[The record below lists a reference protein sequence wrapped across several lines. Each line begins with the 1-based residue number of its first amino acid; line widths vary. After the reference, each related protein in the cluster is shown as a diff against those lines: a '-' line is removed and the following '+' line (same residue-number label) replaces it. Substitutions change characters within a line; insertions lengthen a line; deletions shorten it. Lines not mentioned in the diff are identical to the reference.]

1 MHAVTLF
8 LTLELMKWIFSNSH
22 VKEYAA
28 NVIAESVYA
37 QVDDEGNSFLLLQDI
52 IDHKKNIQ
60 ASSKDDMW
68 IKGTNGNQHMKE
80 ATKGW
85 KLCVAWK
92 DGSTS
97 WEHLKDLKESHPIQ
111 VAEYAMN
118 NLIMEE
124 PAFAWWVKEVLQKKD
139 CNINAVKSRYAKRTH
154 KFGIRVPKSVKEAL
168 EIDKETN
175 TTM

>member
-85 KLCVAWK
+85 KLCMAWK

-97 WEHLKDLKESHPIQ
+97 WEHLKNLKESHPIQ

-118 NLIMEE
+118 NLIIKE
-124 PAFAWWVKEVLQKKD
+124 PAFAWWVKGVLQKKD
-139 CNINAVKSRYAKRTH
+139 HISNAVKSRHAKKTH